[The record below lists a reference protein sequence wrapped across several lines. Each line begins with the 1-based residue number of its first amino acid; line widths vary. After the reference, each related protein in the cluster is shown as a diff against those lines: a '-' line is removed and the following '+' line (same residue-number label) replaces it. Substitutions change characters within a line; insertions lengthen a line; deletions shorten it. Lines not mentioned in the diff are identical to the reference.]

1 MDTFNEDPKPGRL
14 VLPLV
19 LIGMIATTYTFIN
32 RVATNN
38 DLEIEPSVEQVVV
51 EPDEEPVSED
61 TTTTTT
67 TTLPGEVVTYL
78 EEISSEKIQSI
89 DLATKVLEANDKWDN
104 EDTTYQEAKD
114 EFANF
119 INDAQ
124 QFVETVSEPGPPST
138 FAGLVKSHE
147 ELKSLADL
155 IFADTEEL
163 LEGLTSSDTG
173 ERRSADINSFN
184 NEKFKIQDLESFD
197 PSNVDVSIFSAGSSV
212 AKKYAQ
218 SFIDSGGYVI
228 DLSSEFRYDDDKLLI
243 IPEVNGNLISNLNK
257 PSIIAN
263 PNCSTSQ
270 LLMILQPIHKKFEI
284 EFVNIATY
292 QALSRTGK
300 AWLL

>member
-51 EPDEEPVSED
+51 EPNEEPISED

-89 DLATKVLEANDKWDN
+89 DLASKVLEANDKWDN
-104 EDTTYQEAKD
+104 EDITYQEAKD
-114 EFANF
+114 EFADF
-119 INDAQ
+119 IEDAQ
-124 QFVETVSEPGPPST
+124 QFVETVSEPGPPTT

-147 ELKSLADL
+147 ELKSLAQL

-173 ERRSADINSFN
+173 ERRSAALDSFN
-184 NEKFKIQDLESFD
+184 NNINLFQEKIDEIVAINTSGYADAAEQI
-197 PSNVDVSIFSAGSSV
+197 VSIITV
-212 AKKYAQ
+212 A
-218 SFIDSGGYVI
+218 I
-228 DLSSEFRYDDDKLLI
+228 
-243 IPEVNGNLISNLNK
+243 
-257 PSIIAN
+257 
-263 PNCSTSQ
+263 T
-270 LLMILQPIHKKFEI
+270 
-284 EFVNIATY
+284 
-292 QALSRTGK
+292 
-300 AWLL
+300 

>member
-38 DLEIEPSVEQVVV
+38 NLEIEPSVEEVVI

-104 EDTTYQEAKD
+104 EDITYQDAKD

-119 INDAQ
+119 IEEAQ
-124 QFVETVSEPGPPST
+124 QFVETVSEPGPPTT

-147 ELKSLADL
+147 ELKSLVEL

-173 ERRSADINSFN
+173 ERRSAALDSFN
-184 NEKFKIQDLESFD
+184 NNINLFQEKIDE
-197 PSNVDVSIFSAGSSV
+197 IV
-212 AKKYAQ
+212 A
-218 SFIDSGGYVI
+218 INTSG
-228 DLSSEFRYDDDKLLI
+228 
-243 IPEVNGNLISNLNK
+243 
-257 PSIIAN
+257 
-263 PNCSTSQ
+263 
-270 LLMILQPIHKKFEI
+270 
-284 EFVNIATY
+284 
-292 QALSRTGK
+292 
-300 AWLL
+300 

>member
-51 EPDEEPVSED
+51 EPDEEPISED

-89 DLATKVLEANDKWDN
+89 DLASKVLEANDKWDN
-104 EDTTYQEAKD
+104 EDITYQEAKD
-114 EFANF
+114 EFADF
-119 INDAQ
+119 IEDAQ
-124 QFVETVSEPGPPST
+124 QFVETVSEPGPPT
-138 FAGLVKSHE
+138 NFAGLVKSHE
-147 ELKSLADL
+147 ELKSLAQL

-173 ERRSADINSFN
+173 ERRSAALDSFN
-184 NEKFKIQDLESFD
+184 NNINLFQEKIDE
-197 PSNVDVSIFSAGSSV
+197 IV
-212 AKKYAQ
+212 A
-218 SFIDSGGYVI
+218 INTSG
-228 DLSSEFRYDDDKLLI
+228 
-243 IPEVNGNLISNLNK
+243 
-257 PSIIAN
+257 
-263 PNCSTSQ
+263 
-270 LLMILQPIHKKFEI
+270 
-284 EFVNIATY
+284 
-292 QALSRTGK
+292 
-300 AWLL
+300 